1 MRLLNAFPV
10 LVLLTVV
17 VAIMSYSV
25 ASGHVL
31 IAAVAIP
38 GAALAWWMTETP
50 AGSPLPRWLVNMLVL
65 AAVAQVT
72 LAVSR
77 NETVTV
83 EDMSRFVIFIQV
95 IKLFDRKASR
105 DYAQLLVLSLFLVLG
120 AIMTSNSLELAAML
134 LGFLPLVLASVVLF
148 QLYAGRE
155 RVAGGAGKGG
165 AGDGG
170 EPAGVEPVRVYPAVG
185 MRVRRHLVATVA
197 VATLGTLA
205 ISVAVFVLAP
215 RGVGADVLGQWGRA
229 SVGSVTG
236 FTDRVRLGGKGLIS
250 SSDTVVLDL
259 EVTDAQGRLMGGP
272 ETTYYLRGAVLEEYT
287 NGLWTRRMGKDPGY
301 ERVPS
306 NEWWP
311 LYGSRQRDSDAT
323 AVIQTITLRHANKS
337 AYLFTVWRPE
347 AVRFDERTRL
357 RTFGTDT
364 HGERVLLR
372 EGKPG
377 RVRYTVRSHA
387 DSPPRPGAARA
398 EYEGPGFG
406 VPEVERVARE
416 LLDRSGIDP
425 SGASLKPRE
434 SAAIMQR
441 YLRETFEYTLSPDAP
456 PMGVDPTAWFLT
468 EAKRGHCEYF
478 ASALAGMC
486 RSVGINARVVTGYV
500 AAEYNMATKHYVV
513 RESNA
518 HAWVEV
524 ETTPGRWMI
533 FDGTPSSDFRRIH
546 RPKLGL
552 WGRARSMFDAIEYA
566 WINSVV
572 SFDEKRRADLL
583 DTGAMNTDQLTERL
597 LRLFRQVQIGGVGLV
612 VRALAIAAG
621 VFAGTVILAMGVG
634 AAWRRIGTWLR
645 ARRRFMAEAAR
656 DPELVDRLAQTV
668 FYGEMLAIL
677 RRRGLPKPS
686 WRPPLVH
693 AGEVGPEL
701 GRSVAE
707 LSRLYY
713 ASRFGRRLLTDEE
726 LRAAADALDRL
737 RQEGLES

>member
-17 VAIMSYSV
+17 VAILSYSV

-38 GAALAWWMTETP
+38 AAALAWWMTETP

-134 LGFLPLVLASVVLF
+134 LVFLPFVLASVVLF

-155 RVAGGAGKGG
+155 RVAGDEGKGG
-165 AGDGG
+165 GGG
-170 EPAGVEPVRVYPAVG
+170 EPVGMEPVRVYPAVG
-185 MRVRRHLVATVA
+185 MRVRRHLLATVTF
-197 VATLGTLA
+197 ATLGTLA

-259 EVTDAQGRLMGGP
+259 EVTDAEGRPMGGP

-301 ERVPS
+301 ERVPTDT
-306 NEWWP
+306 WWP
-311 LYGSRQRDSDAT
+311 LYGSRLRDSDAT

-387 DSPPRPGAARA
+387 DSPPRPGATRA
-398 EYEGPGFG
+398 EYEGEDFG
-406 VPEVERVARE
+406 SPVVERVARE
-416 LLDRSGIDP
+416 LLVRSGIDP
-425 SGASLKPRE
+425 ADAPLPPRE
-434 SAAIMQR
+434 AAAVLQR
-441 YLRETFEYTLSPDAP
+441 SLRETFEYTLSPDQP
-456 PMGVDPTAWFLT
+456 PMGADPTAWFLT
-468 EAKRGHCEYF
+468 DAKRGHCEYF

-552 WGRARSMFDAIEYA
+552 WGRTRAMFDAIEYA

-597 LRLFRQVQIGGVGLV
+597 LRMFRQVQIGGVGLV

-621 VFAGTVILAMGVG
+621 VFAGTVILAMGLAG
-634 AAWRRIGTWLR
+634 AWRRLGIWLS
-645 ARRRFMAEAAR
+645 ARRRFRAEAAR
-656 DPELVDRLAQTV
+656 DPEFVDRLAQTV

-686 WRPPLVH
+686 WMPPLVH
-693 AGEVGPEL
+693 ADAVGPEL
-701 GRSVAE
+701 GRPVAE

-726 LRAAADALDRL
+726 LQAAADALERL
-737 RQEGLES
+737 RQGGLES